1 MSDKNGM
8 RMHAVFFAPWMSK
21 HPQQADSPT
30 KDLCLP
36 RATTI
41 LDTDGIPWLQL
52 ALGVHMAQMPDRYRI
67 PYAEGRSLPVF
78 YTARLHGHPVPVS
91 DARTCHAASD
101 LEQDSQAS
109 GLYAVR
115 GSWGCGSRTRRVM
128 ASSDDRDRPG
138 LCRVTPDEAPVFQ
151 GLQMVMDGSCGF

>member
-1 MSDKNGM
+1 MPI
-8 RMHAVFFAPWMSK
+8 FFAPWMSE
-21 HPQQADSPT
+21 HPQQADSPA
-30 KDLCLP
+30 KDLRLP

-52 ALGVHMAQMPDRYRI
+52 VLGVHMAQMPDRYRI

-78 YTARLHGHPVPVS
+78 YTAWLHGHPVPVS

-101 LEQDSQAS
+101 LEQGSQAS
-109 GLYAVR
+109 RLYAVQGR
-115 GSWGCGSRTRRVM
+115 KTAICLWSSWGCGSRTRRVM
-128 ASSDDRDRPG
+128 ASSGDRDRPG
-138 LCRVTPDEAPVFQ
+138 PCRVTPDEAPVFQ